1 MWRVIRNHVS
11 FVVPLSVVGQQ
22 TYAVQSEEKA
32 EINRVAVTRVFPP
45 FRAFSCRYYGFW
57 LVSFFFLFFVP
68 IGPYDF
74 FRSRFQ
80 RIYWRKRLM
89 WKLKLL
95 FQFILSV
102 NTKNTWP
109 LSFCKNRK
117 ILWMNTYKCCLQLLS
132 GCYEKGT
139 CLDFCL
145 LP

>member
-1 MWRVIRNHVS
+1 MEGNTESRQFCCTAFGGWSTNLRRPIRRKGRN
-11 FVVPLSVVGQQ
+11 
-22 TYAVQSEEKA
+22 QS
-32 EINRVAVTRVFPP
+32 RSGYPRFP
-45 FRAFSCRYYGFW
+45 A
-57 LVSFFFLFFVP
+57 LESFFMSLLWVLIGFFWILFFVP

-109 LSFCKNRK
+109 LSFCKNCEWTPTSVVYSYCQDVMK
-117 ILWMNTYKCCLQLLS
+117 KAHV
-132 GCYEKGT
+132 
-139 CLDFCL
+139 
-145 LP
+145 